1 MPKSSRIWLHRILA
15 SVNVTLV
22 TSLSTF
28 IRFAQ
33 IQTNFEHKIIGEY
46 I

>member
-1 MPKSSRIWLHRILA
+1 MSKSSRIWLNQTLA
-15 SVNVTLV
+15 SVSVTLV
-22 TSLSTF
+22 TSLSAF

-33 IQTNFEHKIIGEY
+33 IQTNFEHEIIGEH